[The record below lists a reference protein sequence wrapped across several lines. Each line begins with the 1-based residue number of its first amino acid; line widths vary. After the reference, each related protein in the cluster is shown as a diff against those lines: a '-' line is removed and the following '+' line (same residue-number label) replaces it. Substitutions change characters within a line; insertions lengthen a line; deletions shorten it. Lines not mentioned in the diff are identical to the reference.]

1 MEITITN
8 LLFITTM
15 LGLLL
20 DGIVAEGITVI
31 SLAAAIL
38 LERNRVRQVIKK
50 KYYRACVF
58 FVVSFIVLFFIHIAF
73 LGQKRDAIIRLYGL
87 TKNICF
93 PALMVMAFGYV
104 CADGF
109 PFRVVMI
116 EMTIFN
122 LVYIAAIMTGTD
134 LEEISFRLGS
144 LNGCSGI
151 DVVLLPAALV
161 YLKSIKMPRTTDPS
175 VADRSLPAYAFIITA
190 VVMVAVSESSTS
202 ILLLIAEVLAC
213 LFFVIIYAIR
223 VNKNFKGVILVGAI
237 GVIGIFLLI
246 ASGVIKVDP
255 NALKTRAGIWT
266 RAFHQFI
273 DNKGLTIVFGT
284 GDDTVHMLTK
294 DLEPHNMFLEI
305 LLIHGVIGLLFIIL
319 FIVCTLKM
327 LLKTDRKRIKPLL
340 LCFVIYL
347 AVCCLHPFFTGVTP
361 FQFNC
366 MTGLLFL
373 LMTSRSKQIDI
384 VLSRLEGR

>member
-1 MEITITN
+1 MTS

-38 LERNRVRQVIKK
+38 LERNRVRKVIKK
-50 KYYRACVF
+50 KYYRACAF
-58 FVVSFIVLFFIHIAF
+58 FVVSFIILFFIHIVF
-73 LGQKRDAIIRLYGL
+73 LGQKSDAIIRLYGL

-109 PFRVVMI
+109 PLRVVMI

-122 LVYIAAIMTGTD
+122 LVYTAVILMGTD

-144 LNGCSGI
+144 VNGCSGI
-151 DVVLLPAALV
+151 DVVLLPAALA
-161 YLKSIKMPRTTDPS
+161 YLKSIKMPKATNPS

-202 ILLLIAEVLAC
+202 ILLLIAEIMAYFLS
-213 LFFVIIYAIR
+213 VIIYEIR
-223 VNKNFKGVILVGAI
+223 INKSFKGVILFGTIGAI
-237 GVIGIFLLI
+237 GVLLLI
-246 ASGVIKVDP
+246 ATGKIVLDP
-255 NALKTRAGIWT
+255 NALKTRVGIWT
-266 RAFHQFI
+266 RAYNQFAAS
-273 DNKGLTIVFGT
+273 KGLNLIFGT
-284 GDDTVHMLTK
+284 GNDAVHMLAK
-294 DLEPHNMFLEI
+294 DLQPHNMFLEV
-305 LLIHGVIGLLFIIL
+305 LLIHGVVGLLLIIL
-319 FIVCTLKM
+319 FTVYTLKM
-327 LLKTDRKRIKPLL
+327 LLRTDRKRIKPLL
-340 LCFVIYL
+340 LCFAIYL
-347 AVCCLHPFFTGVTP
+347 AVCCLHPFFSGATP

-366 MTGLLFL
+366 TTGLLFL
-373 LMTSRSKQIDI
+373 FMTGKSNQINI
-384 VLSRLEGR
+384 VLSRLEGRK